1 MKDIDAN
8 LVIKHLLGENKQ
20 KAYEIALLKAQ
31 LESTQEQLLNEV
43 RKDDK
48 NDTQ

>member
-8 LVIKHLLGENKQ
+8 LVIEKLLEEDKR
-20 KAYEIALLKAQ
+20 KSYEIALLKSQ
-31 LESTQEQLLNEV
+31 LETVQNQLLQEV

-48 NDTQ
+48 NGTQ

>member
-8 LVIKHLLGENKQ
+8 LVIKHLLEENKQ

-43 RKDDK
+43 RKDK
-48 NDTQ
+48 

>member
-8 LVIKHLLGENKQ
+8 LVIKHLLEENKQ